1 MKSLSLSRPHMIILV
16 GIPGSGKS
24 FFAEK
29 FAATFG
35 TPLVSTAAIRSIL
48 KSSLDHDRSADSKI
62 VSLMVGQIIKTKQ
75 TFVYDG
81 DTHTRTGRQKL
92 VDMASKLGYKP
103 VLLWVQT
110 DTLSARLR
118 ATKARDHGRFTSDEF
133 DRAVR
138 VFQAPDVKEKPI
150 VVSGKHTFASQLKIV
165 LSHLTS
171 PRPTQTTSARTSA
184 RQIAVR

>member
-1 MKSLSLSRPHMIILV
+1 MVILV

-29 FAATFG
+29 FADTFK
-35 TPLVSTAAIRSIL
+35 TPLVSTEQIHSAL
-48 KSSLDHDRSADSKI
+48 KSSLDHDQAAYSRI
-62 VSLMVGQIIKTKQ
+62 VSLMVGQIVKTKQ

-81 DTHTRTGRQKL
+81 DTHTRASRQKL
-92 VDMASKLGYKP
+92 IDMSTKLGYKP
-103 VLLWVQT
+103 LLVWVQT

-118 ATKARDHGRFTSDEF
+118 ATKSRDHGRFSADEF

-138 VFQAPDVKEKPI
+138 LFQVPDSREKPV
-150 VVSGKHTFASQLKIV
+150 VVSGKHTFASQLRIV
-165 LSHLTS
+165 LSHLASTR
-171 PRPTQTTSARTSA
+171 PRQTPESRTSS